1 MKKQSARE
9 ALRESIRLL
18 EIQQAHEGEELKA
31 QFKATYESLKLVNL
45 VKSSLKEVTE
55 SVEIKNTL
63 FESIISVVSG
73 YVSRKLMVNKNSN
86 PFLKIVGLV
95 MQFGI
100 TNLVAK
106 NAEVIREYIT
116 QLIDKFLHPK
126 EETPEAQAEA
136 RLLP

>member
-1 MKKQSARE
+1 MEKQSPKE
-9 ALRESIRLL
+9 ALRESIRQL
-18 EIQQAHEGEELKA
+18 EIQQTKEGEELKA

-73 YVSRKLMVNKNSN
+73 YVSRKLMVSKNSN

-106 NAEVIREYIT
+106 NAEVIREYVT

-126 EETPEAQAEA
+126 EEMPEAEAEA
-136 RLLP
+136 

>member
-1 MKKQSARE
+1 MTQPTAKEK
-9 ALRESIRLL
+9 LRDSIRQL
-18 EIQQAHEGEELKA
+18 EIQQAREGEELKA

-63 FESIISVVSG
+63 FESIISVISG

-106 NAEVIREYIT
+106 NAEVIRMYVTE
-116 QLIDKFLHPK
+116 LIDKFLHPK
-126 EETPEAQAEA
+126 EEAPEAETEA
-136 RLLP
+136 

>member
-1 MKKQSARE
+1 MTQPTAKEK
-9 ALRESIRLL
+9 LRDSIQQL
-18 EIQQAHEGEELKA
+18 EIQQAREGEELKA

-73 YVSRKLMVNKNSN
+73 YLSRKLMVNKNSN

-106 NAEVIREYIT
+106 NAEVIRMYVTE
-116 QLIDKFLHPK
+116 LIDKFLHPK
-126 EETPEAQAEA
+126 EETPEAEV
-136 RLLP
+136 

>member
-9 ALRESIRLL
+9 ALRESIRQL

-126 EETPEAQAEA
+126 EETPEAEAEA
-136 RLLP
+136 

>member
-1 MKKQSARE
+1 MTQPTAKEK
-9 ALRESIRLL
+9 LRDSIRQL
-18 EIQQAHEGEELKA
+18 EIQQAREGEELKA

-63 FESIISVVSG
+63 FESIISVISG
-73 YVSRKLMVNKNSN
+73 YVSRKLMVNKKSN

-106 NAEVIREYIT
+106 NAEVIRLYVTE
-116 QLIDKFLHPK
+116 LIDKFLHPK
-126 EETPEAQAEA
+126 EETPEAEAEA
-136 RLLP
+136 

>member
-1 MKKQSARE
+1 MTQPTAKEK
-9 ALRESIRLL
+9 LRDSIQQL
-18 EIQQAHEGEELKA
+18 EIQQAREGEELKA

-63 FESIISVVSG
+63 FESIISVISG

-106 NAEVIREYIT
+106 NAEVIRMYVTE
-116 QLIDKFLHPK
+116 LIDKFLHPK
-126 EETPEAQAEA
+126 EETPEAEAEA
-136 RLLP
+136 

>member
-1 MKKQSARE
+1 MTQPTAKEK
-9 ALRESIRLL
+9 LRDSIRQL
-18 EIQQAHEGEELKA
+18 EIQQVREGEELKA

-73 YVSRKLMVNKNSN
+73 YLSRKLMVNKNSN

-106 NAEVIREYIT
+106 NAEVIRMYVTE
-116 QLIDKFLHPK
+116 LIDKFLHPK
-126 EETPEAQAEA
+126 EETPEAEV
-136 RLLP
+136 

>member
-1 MKKQSARE
+1 MEKQSPKE
-9 ALRESIRLL
+9 ALRESIRQL
-18 EIQQAHEGEELKA
+18 EIQQTREGEELKA

-45 VKSSLKEVTE
+45 IKSSLKEVTE

-73 YVSRKLMVNKNSN
+73 YVSRKLMVSKNSN
-86 PFLKIVGLV
+86 LFLKIAGLV

-106 NAEVIREYIT
+106 NAEVIREYVT
-116 QLIDKFLHPK
+116 QLIDRFLHPK
-126 EETPEAQAEA
+126 EEAPETEA
-136 RLLP
+136 

>member
-1 MKKQSARE
+1 MTQPTAKEKLRDSIKQ
-9 ALRESIRLL
+9 L
-18 EIQQAHEGEELKA
+18 EIQQAREGEELKA

-106 NAEVIREYIT
+106 NAEVIRMYVTE
-116 QLIDKFLHPK
+116 LIDKFLHPK
-126 EETPEAQAEA
+126 EEAPEAEA
-136 RLLP
+136 

>member
-1 MKKQSARE
+1 MTQPTAKEK
-9 ALRESIRLL
+9 LRDSIRQL
-18 EIQQAHEGEELKA
+18 EIQQAREGEELKA

-106 NAEVIREYIT
+106 NAEVIRMYVTE
-116 QLIDKFLHPK
+116 LIDKFLHPK
-126 EETPEAQAEA
+126 EEAPEAEAEA
-136 RLLP
+136 

>member
-1 MKKQSARE
+1 MTQPTAKEK
-9 ALRESIRLL
+9 LRDSINQL
-18 EIQQAHEGEELKA
+18 EIQQAREGEELKA

-63 FESIISVVSG
+63 FESIISVISG

-106 NAEVIREYIT
+106 NAEVIRMYVTE
-116 QLIDKFLHPK
+116 LIDKFLHPK
-126 EETPEAQAEA
+126 EEAPEAETEA
-136 RLLP
+136 

>member
-1 MKKQSARE
+1 MTQPTAKEK
-9 ALRESIRLL
+9 LRDSIQQL
-18 EIQQAHEGEELKA
+18 EIQQAREGEELKA

-106 NAEVIREYIT
+106 NAEVIRMYVTE
-116 QLIDKFLHPK
+116 LIDKFLHPK
-126 EETPEAQAEA
+126 EEAPEAEAEA
-136 RLLP
+136 

>member
-1 MKKQSARE
+1 MTQPTAKEK
-9 ALRESIRLL
+9 LRDSIRQL
-18 EIQQAHEGEELKA
+18 EIQQAREGEELKA

-73 YVSRKLMVNKNSN
+73 YLSRKLMVNKNSN

-106 NAEVIREYIT
+106 NAEVIRMYVTE
-116 QLIDKFLHPK
+116 LIDKFLHPK
-126 EETPEAQAEA
+126 EETPEAEV
-136 RLLP
+136 

>member
-1 MKKQSARE
+1 MEKQTPKE
-9 ALRESIRLL
+9 ALRESIRQL
-18 EIQQAHEGEELKA
+18 EIQQAREGEELKA

-73 YVSRKLMVNKNSN
+73 YVSRKLMVNKSSN
-86 PFLKIVGLV
+86 PLLKIVGLV

-106 NAEVIREYIT
+106 NAETIRLYFTE
-116 QLIDKFLHPK
+116 LIDKFLHPK
-126 EETPEAQAEA
+126 EEAPEAEAEA
-136 RLLP
+136 

>member
-1 MKKQSARE
+1 MTQPTAKEK
-9 ALRESIRLL
+9 LRDSIQQL
-18 EIQQAHEGEELKA
+18 EIQQAREGEELKA
-31 QFKATYESLKLVNL
+31 QFRATYESLKLVNL

-73 YVSRKLMVNKNSN
+73 YVSRKLMVSKNSN

-106 NAEVIREYIT
+106 NAEVIRMYVTE
-116 QLIDKFLHPK
+116 LIDKFLHPK
-126 EETPEAQAEA
+126 EEAPEAEA
-136 RLLP
+136 

>member
-1 MKKQSARE
+1 MEKQSPKE
-9 ALRESIRLL
+9 ALRESIRQL
-18 EIQQAHEGEELKA
+18 EIQQAREGEELKA

-45 VKSSLKEVTE
+45 VKSSLKEVTD

-106 NAEVIREYIT
+106 NAEVIREYVT

-126 EETPEAQAEA
+126 EEAPEAEPEA
-136 RLLP
+136 